1 MSVVSVVLLRFLAL
15 LKWFFQSS
23 GIILSLF
30 ILSSNRDAEFMAIAS
45 IVLIVIPELIMGSF
59 LWIFRGV
66 CSVCKKGGSEKNPVF
81 GSGALIFSTYHYI
94 TSLASLGLSIG
105 LFMEI
110 PILLSGIVLVASL
123 FLLDKIKL
131 LTNRYFQIYC

>member
-1 MSVVSVVLLRFLAL
+1 MSVVSVVLLRLLAL

-30 ILSSNRDAEFMAIAS
+30 ILSFNRDAEFMAIAS

-66 CSVCKKGGSEKNPVF
+66 YSVCKKEGFEKNPVF
-81 GSGALIFSTYHYI
+81 GSGALTFSIYHYI

-131 LTNRYFQIYC
+131 LTNLYFQIYC